1 MIPSDQLPVL
11 LARQIGCFPS
21 VERVILF
28 GSRARGDAD
37 ATSDIDLAVECP
49 GADYAEW
56 SMIRS
61 MREPPYTFDHVD
73 IVRFDKASAPLQ
85 EEIRRDGK
93 TLYEKQ

>member
-1 MIPSDQLPVL
+1 MLSVEDISHL

-49 GADYAEW
+49 QADYPEW
-56 SMIRS
+56 VMIRA
-61 MREPPYTFDHVD
+61 MAKPPYTCRKIDL
-73 IVRFDKASAPLQ
+73 VRFERTPERLR
-85 EEIRRDGK
+85 ENIERDGK
-93 TLYEKQ
+93 VLYEKT